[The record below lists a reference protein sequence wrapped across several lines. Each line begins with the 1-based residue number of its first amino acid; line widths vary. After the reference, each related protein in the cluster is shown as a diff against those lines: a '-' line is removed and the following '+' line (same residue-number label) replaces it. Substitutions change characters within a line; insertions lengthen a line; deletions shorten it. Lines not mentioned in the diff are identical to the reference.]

1 MKSRLLFLSAIVAAT
16 ATFGVSS
23 NTFASSPDAQ
33 APAAVKL
40 GDHPAVV
47 VARTMRRI
55 DPNTFI
61 VAHPARLQ
69 LLAASPS
76 VKPAVTAEVAVS
88 NTVAA
93 GR

>member
-1 MKSRLLFLSAIVAAT
+1 MKSPLLFVTTILAAT
-16 ATFGVSS
+16 AGFASTS
-23 NTFASSPDAQ
+23 FASSPDAP
-33 APAAVKL
+33 APVAQQL

-47 VARTMRRI
+47 VARTRPTI
-55 DPNTFI
+55 NPDTFI

-76 VKPAVTAEVAVS
+76 EKPAVTAAAVGPS
-88 NTVAA
+88 AAA

>member
-1 MKSRLLFLSAIVAAT
+1 MKSRLFLIPTMLAAT
-16 ATFGVSS
+16 AGFSS
-23 NTFASSPDAQ
+23 NAFASSPDAQ
-33 APAAVKL
+33 APAAVTL

-47 VARTMRRI
+47 VARTMRKL

-69 LLAASPS
+69 LLAAAPTEKS
-76 VKPAVTAEVAVS
+76 VQTS
-88 NTVAA
+88 VAA

>member
-1 MKSRLLFLSAIVAAT
+1 MKSHFILITAILAT
-16 ATFGVSS
+16 AGFGVS
-23 NTFASSPDAQ
+23 NNAVADSPDAQ
-33 APAAVKL
+33 ASAKL

-47 VARTMRRI
+47 IARMQTKRSI

-69 LLAASPS
+69 LLASSPTPPTSTQTAS
-76 VKPAVTAEVAVS
+76 
-88 NTVAA
+88 A